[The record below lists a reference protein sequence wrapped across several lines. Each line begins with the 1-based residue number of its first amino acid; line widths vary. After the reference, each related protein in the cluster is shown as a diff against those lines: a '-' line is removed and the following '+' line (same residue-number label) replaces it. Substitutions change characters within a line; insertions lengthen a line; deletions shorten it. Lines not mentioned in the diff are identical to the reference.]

1 MGELRDI
8 ELLCH
13 WEVRPLNP
21 DGDDVQS
28 GRGIFF
34 SNVSDRRHSWLYI
47 FQR

>member
-21 DGDDVQS
+21 DGDGVFLS
-28 GRGIFF
+28 ARLLC
-34 SNVSDRRHSWLYI
+34 RK
-47 FQR
+47 